1 MSAAWVEG
9 KVVRKTRWTE
19 RLFSLQVDA
28 PVEPYKAGQFTKLAL
43 DIDGERVSR
52 PYSYVNPPQRRPL
65 EFYFITVPDGPLS
78 TRLERL
84 DVGDALWVQAR
95 AAGMFVLDE
104 LPEARNLWLL
114 STGTAL
120 GVFLAILN
128 TEQPWQRFE
137 NIVLVHGVR
146 TGEELTYREA
156 IAALNEQHP
165 DQFRMIS
172 VVSREDVE
180 GALRGRLTHAIED
193 GRLEDRAGAALSAD
207 TSQVMICGNS
217 DMVRDT
223 TALLEARGMQRN
235 RRREPGHFTIE
246 KYF

>member
-1 MSAAWVEG
+1 MGAWVEG
-9 KVVRKTRWTE
+9 VVVRKIRWTE
-19 RLFSLQVDA
+19 QLFSLEVDA
-28 PVEPYKAGQFTKLAL
+28 AVEPYRAGQFTKLAL

-52 PYSYVNPPQRRPL
+52 PYSYVNPPDRRPL
-65 EFYFITVPDGPLS
+65 EFYLITVADGPLS

-84 DVGDALWVQAR
+84 EAGDKLWVQAR

-104 LPEARNLWLL
+104 LPDARNLWLL

-128 TEQPWQRFE
+128 TDQPWERFE
-137 NIVLVHGVR
+137 NVILVHGVR
-146 TGEELTYREA
+146 TGAELTYRDA
-156 IAALNEQHP
+156 IARIQERHP
-165 DQFRMIS
+165 ERFRVIS
-172 VVSREDVE
+172 AVSREHVDD
-180 GALRGRLTHAIED
+180 ALHGRLTHAIED
-193 GRLEDRAGAALSAD
+193 GRLEEAAGASLTPE

-223 TALLEARGMQRN
+223 SALLEARGMKRN

>member
-1 MSAAWVEG
+1 MSAWVEG
-9 KVVRKTRWTE
+9 EVVRKIRWTE
-19 RLFSLQVDA
+19 QLFSLQVDA
-28 PVEPYKAGQFTKLAL
+28 PVETYRAGQFTKLAL
-43 DIDGERVSR
+43 DVDGERVGR
-52 PYSYVNPPQRRPL
+52 PYSYVNPPQQRPL
-65 EFYFITVPDGPLS
+65 EFYFITVAGGPLT

-84 DVGDALWVQAR
+84 DVGDKLWVQAR
-95 AAGMFVLDE
+95 ASGMFVLDE
-104 LPEARNLWLL
+104 LPDARNLWLL

-128 TEQPWQRFE
+128 TDQPWERFE
-137 NIVLVHGVR
+137 NVILVHGVR
-146 TGEELTYREA
+146 TGAELTYRNA
-156 IAALNEQHP
+156 IAAIQSRHP
-165 DQFRMIS
+165 DRFRMIPA
-172 VVSREDVE
+172 VSREDVD

-193 GRLEDRAGAALSAD
+193 GRLEETAGTALTAD

-223 TALLEARGMQRN
+223 SALLEARGMRRN